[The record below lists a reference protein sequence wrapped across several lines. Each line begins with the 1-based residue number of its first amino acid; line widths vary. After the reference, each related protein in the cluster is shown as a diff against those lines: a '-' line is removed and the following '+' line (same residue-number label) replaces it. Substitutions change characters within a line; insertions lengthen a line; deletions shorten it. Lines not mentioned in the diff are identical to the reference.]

1 MSLDILYEDNHII
14 AVNKKAGDIVQ
25 GDKTEDTPL
34 SEEIKAYIKKK
45 YNKPGDV
52 YLGIIHRL
60 DRPVGGV
67 IIFAKTSK
75 ALVRM
80 NKQFQDR
87 EIQKTYWAVVEKLPK
102 ENEELL
108 VNYLKK
114 NQEKNKSRAYDKEVK
129 GSKKSELYYKLKGRS
144 KNYFY
149 VEVEPKTGRHHQIR
163 IQLSHMGSVIK
174 GDVKYGANRTNRD
187 GSIHLLARS
196 LEFLHPVKKEK
207 MIITAKPPKND
218 PLWGE
223 FVDIMKGEIKKDKAF
238 DK

>member
-1 MSLDILYEDNHII
+1 MSLEILYEDNHII

-25 GDKTEDTPL
+25 GDKTEDKPL

-52 YLGIIHRL
+52 YLGIIHRI

-67 IIFAKTSK
+67 IVFAKTSK

-80 NKQFQDR
+80 NKLFQDR
-87 EIQKTYWAVVEKLPK
+87 EVQKTYWAVVEKLPK
-102 ENEELL
+102 ENEEVLI
-108 VNYLKK
+108 NYLKK
-114 NQEKNKSRAYDKEVK
+114 NQEKNRSRAYDKEVK
-129 GSKKSELYYKLKGRS
+129 GSKMSELHYKLEGRS

-149 VEVEPKTGRHHQIR
+149 LEVEPKTGRHHQIR
-163 IQLSHMGSVIK
+163 VQLSHMGCPIK

-196 LEFLHPVKKEK
+196 IEFMHPVQKKK
-207 MIITAKPPKND
+207 MSIRANPPKND
-218 PLWGE
+218 PLWAE
-223 FVDIMKGEIKKDKAF
+223 FLEIKKK
-238 DK
+238 

>member
-14 AVNKKAGDIVQ
+14 AVNKRAGDIVQ

-67 IIFAKTSK
+67 IVFAKTSK

-87 EIQKTYWAVVEKLPK
+87 EVQKTYWAVVEKLPK
-102 ENEELL
+102 SNEEVL

-114 NQEKNKSRAYDKEVK
+114 NQEKIV
-129 GSKKSELYYKLKGRS
+129 
-144 KNYFY
+144 
-149 VEVEPKTGRHHQIR
+149 
-163 IQLSHMGSVIK
+163 
-174 GDVKYGANRTNRD
+174 
-187 GSIHLLARS
+187 
-196 LEFLHPVKKEK
+196 LEH
-207 MIITAKPPKND
+207 T
-218 PLWGE
+218 
-223 FVDIMKGEIKKDKAF
+223 IKK
-238 DK
+238 